1 MAVTPAIALLLVLD
15 FSGSMDQALEQQPK
29 ILQLKNQARAVLSTL
44 PAGESVRMVVFGANP
59 AKGCQDFQVFKTTPA
74 QSLAT
79 TLGMKPGPYGKTPLA
94 RTLRYM
100 RDWSQDL
107 KGSTALL
114 FTDGADT
121 CGEDPCQALLALDRD
136 LGARRKKLNL
146 VIVGY
151 DLKND
156 AQKLECLKDPKTTNV
171 QVKFFSAESSY
182 DMQRAVSESL
192 QTEAVHRLQQQG
204 SEAGA
209 NASSARS
216 AQPGSPGSNAAGGTS
231 GGTGEN
237 KDQTGPAQL
246 NVRGAEAADHFQII
260 VKGKVLREWYGG
272 LPLDLPAGDYVIRYV
287 NANGKSLPVS
297 VKDRERHQFLLSDF
311 FQRPRGDAS
320 FEEVSLG
327 FELTPSDRTREVHGE
342 PKPIFVQARLNGD
355 RLEAKDIPIGTWT
368 LKVVSPEWLKGRL
381 PEQTLRITPDNSR
394 IALDEKLRKELRWI
408 DNDHAGR
415 QRVLEITMGAGR
427 VEAHLVPPG
436 ARRLPVRTE
445 DRANWLQ

>member
-192 QTEAVHRLQQQG
+192 QAEAVKRLQQLG
-204 SEAGA
+204 PDADA
-209 NASSARS
+209 NASATGGTN
-216 AQPGSPGSNAAGGTS
+216 QGSLGTGTAGG
-231 GGTGEN
+231 GATGEN
-237 KDQTGPAQL
+237 KDQMGPAQL
-246 NVRGAEAADHFQII
+246 HVRGSEAADHFQVLI
-260 VKGKVLREWYGG
+260 KGKVWREWYGG

-297 VKDRERHQFLLSDF
+297 LKDRERRQFLLSDF

-320 FEEVSLG
+320 FEEISLG

-342 PKPIFVQARLNGD
+342 PKRIPVQARLNGD

-381 PEQTLRITPDNSR
+381 PEQTLRITPENSR
-394 IALDEKLRKELRWI
+394 IALDEKLKKELRWI
-408 DNDHAGR
+408 DNDRSDR

-436 ARRLPVRTE
+436 ARRVPVRAE
-445 DRANWLQ
+445 DRTNWLQ